1 MNDALASA
9 ATNEPGKNAGTNQKG
24 ENTMSTSDI
33 SLTAG
38 MRTNLLNLQQTSDLL
53 NRTQKRLSSGKQVNS
68 ALDNPTNYFAAQNAN
83 QRASDL
89 SDRKDGMSEA
99 VQTVTATNAGI
110 TAITGL
116 INAAKGVA
124 QSALSTSDTNVQSK
138 LAAQYD
144 TIRSQ
149 IDNISSDSGYRG
161 LNLLSA
167 TNTLT
172 VNFNENSTSKLNVV
186 GFLAN
191 SSGLSLSATS
201 GNWASTSSI
210 TSDAAKM
217 DTAISTLRTNTQTL
231 AANLN
236 IITTRQSF
244 TDDMI
249 NTLQTGADN
258 LTLADMN
265 QEGANMLM
273 LQTRQSL
280 GTTSLSMSSQA
291 AQSVLKL
298 F

>member
-1 MNDALASA
+1 
-9 ATNEPGKNAGTNQKG
+9 
-24 ENTMSTSDI
+24 MSVSDI

-38 MRTNLLNLQQTSDLL
+38 MRTNLMNLQSTSTLL
-53 NRTQKRLSSGKQVNS
+53 NRTQQRLSSGKQVNS
-68 ALDNPTNYFAAQNAN
+68 ALDNPTNFFAAQNAT

-89 SDRKDGMSEA
+89 SDRKDGMAEA
-99 VQTVTATNAGI
+99 VQTVSATNAGI

-116 INAAKGVA
+116 IQAAKGIS
-124 QSALSTSDTNVQSK
+124 QSALSTNDTGVQSK
-138 LAAQYD
+138 LAGQYD

-161 LNLLSA
+161 LNLLSS
-167 TNTLT
+167 NTAALT
-172 VNFNENSTSKLNVV
+172 VNFNEN
-186 GFLAN
+186 AN
-191 SSGLSLSATS
+191 SSLAVTGFQGDSAGLGLTAASGAGNSNWQTTS
-201 GNWASTSSI
+201 GI
-210 TSDAAKM
+210 TADSAKM
-217 DTAISTLRTNTQTL
+217 DSAISTLRTNTQTL

-236 IITTRQSF
+236 IITTRQTF
-244 TDDMI
+244 TDSMI
-249 NTLQTGADN
+249 STLQTGSDN

>member
-1 MNDALASA
+1 MAI
-9 ATNEPGKNAGTNQKG
+9 G
-24 ENTMSTSDI
+24 EI

-38 MRTNLLNLQQTSDLL
+38 MRTNLLNLQGTSNLL
-53 NRTQKRLSSGKQVNS
+53 NRTQQRLSSGKQVNS

-83 QRASDL
+83 QRANDL
-89 SDRKDGMSEA
+89 ADRKDNMAEA
-99 VQTVTATNAGI
+99 VQTVSATNAGI

-116 INAAKGVA
+116 INAAKGIA

-138 LAAQYD
+138 LAGQYD

-161 LNLLSA
+161 LNLLSS

-172 VNFNENSTSKLNVV
+172 VNFNESATSKLNVV

-191 SSGLSLSATS
+191 SSGLSLSAAS
-201 GNWASTSSI
+201 GNWQATSSI
-210 TSDAAKM
+210 TADAAKM

-236 IITTRQSF
+236 IITTRQNF

-249 NTLQTGADN
+249 STLQTGADN

-291 AQSVLKL
+291 SQAVLRL

>member
-1 MNDALASA
+1 
-9 ATNEPGKNAGTNQKG
+9 
-24 ENTMSTSDI
+24 MSVSDI

-38 MRTNLLNLQQTSDLL
+38 MRTNLMNLQGTSNLL
-53 NRTQKRLSSGKQVNS
+53 NRTQQRLSSGKQVNS
-68 ALDNPTNYFAAQNAN
+68 ALDNPTNFFAAQNAN

-89 SDRKDGMSEA
+89 SDRKDGMAEA
-99 VQTVTATNAGI
+99 VQTVSATNAGI

-116 INAAKGVA
+116 INAAKGIA

-138 LAAQYD
+138 LAGQYD
-144 TIRSQ
+144 TIRTQ
-149 IDNISSDSGYRG
+149 IDNMSSDSGYKG
-161 LNLLSA
+161 LNLLSS
-167 TNTLT
+167 TNTLA
-172 VNFNENSTSKLNVV
+172 VNFNEGGTSQLNVV

-191 SSGLSLSATS
+191 STGLSLSAAGGS
-201 GNWASTSSI
+201 WQAASSI
-210 TSDAAKM
+210 TADAAKM

-236 IITTRQSF
+236 TITTRQSF
-244 TDDMI
+244 TDSMI

-291 AQSVLKL
+291 AQTVLKL

>member
-1 MNDALASA
+1 
-9 ATNEPGKNAGTNQKG
+9 
-24 ENTMSTSDI
+24 MSISDI
-33 SLTAG
+33 SLTSG
-38 MRTNLLNLQQTSDLL
+38 MRTNLLNLQNTSDLL
-53 NRTQKRLSSGKQVNS
+53 NRTQQRLSSGKSVNS
-68 ALDNPTNYFAAQNAN
+68 ALDNPTNFFAAQNAT

-89 SDRKDGMSEA
+89 SNRKDGMSNA
-99 VQTVTATNAGI
+99 VQTVGAANAGI
-110 TAITGL
+110 TAITSL
-116 INAAKGVA
+116 IQAAKGIA

-138 LAAQYD
+138 LATQYD

-149 IDNISSDSGYRG
+149 IDNMSSDSGFQG
-161 LNLLSA
+161 LNMLSA

-172 VNFNENSTSKLNVV
+172 VVFNENSTSQLSVI
-186 GFLAN
+186 GFLGN
-191 SSGLSLSATS
+191 STGLSLSAASGATNSNWQTTS
-201 GNWASTSSI
+201 AI
-210 TSDAAKM
+210 TTDSAKM
-217 DTAISTLRTNTQTL
+217 DSAITSLRTSTQTL

-244 TDDMI
+244 TDSMVS
-249 NTLQTGADN
+249 TLQTGADN

>member
-1 MNDALASA
+1 
-9 ATNEPGKNAGTNQKG
+9 
-24 ENTMSTSDI
+24 MSISDI

-38 MRTNLLNLQQTSDLL
+38 MRTNLLNLQNTSDLL
-53 NRTQKRLSSGKQVNS
+53 NRTQQRLSSGKSVNS
-68 ALDNPTNYFAAQNAN
+68 ALDNPTNYFAAQNAT

-89 SDRKDGMSEA
+89 SDRKDGMANA
-99 VQTVTATNAGI
+99 VQTVSAANAGI

-116 INAAKGVA
+116 IQAAKGIS

-138 LAAQYD
+138 LASQYD

-149 IDNISSDSGYRG
+149 IDNISSDSGFQG
-161 LNLLSA
+161 LNMLSS

-172 VNFNENSTSKLNVV
+172 VDFNENSSSKLDVV
-186 GFLAN
+186 GFLGN
-191 SSGLSLSATS
+191 STGLSLSAAGGAGKS
-201 GNWASTSSI
+201 NWQSTSAI
-210 TSDAAKM
+210 TADSARM
-217 DTAISTLRTNTQTL
+217 DSAISTLRTNTQTL

-244 TDDMI
+244 TDSMI
-249 NTLQTGADN
+249 STLQTGADN

>member
-1 MNDALASA
+1 
-9 ATNEPGKNAGTNQKG
+9 
-24 ENTMSTSDI
+24 MSISDI

-38 MRTNLLNLQQTSDLL
+38 MRTNLLNLQNTSNLL
-53 NRTQKRLSSGKQVNS
+53 NRTQQRLSSGKSVNS
-68 ALDNPTNYFAAQNAN
+68 ALDNPTNYFAAQNAT

-89 SDRKDGMSEA
+89 SDRKDGMANA
-99 VQTVTATNAGI
+99 VQTVGAANAGI

-116 INAAKGVA
+116 IQAAKGIA
-124 QSALSTSDTNVQSK
+124 QSALSTSDTTVQSK

-144 TIRSQ
+144 TIRTQ
-149 IDNISSDSGYRG
+149 IDQMSSDSGFQG
-161 LNLLSA
+161 LNLLSS

-172 VNFNENSTSKLNVV
+172 VAFNENSSSSLAIV
-186 GFLAN
+186 GFLGN
-191 SSGLSLSATS
+191 STGLSLTSAGAAG
-201 GNWASTSSI
+201 GNWQATSSI
-210 TSDAAKM
+210 TSDSAKM
-217 DTAISTLRTNTQTL
+217 DSAITSLRTSTQTL

-236 IITTRQSF
+236 IVTTRQTFADS
-244 TDDMI
+244 MI
-249 NTLQTGADN
+249 STLQTGADN

>member
-1 MNDALASA
+1 M
-9 ATNEPGKNAGTNQKG
+9 G
-24 ENTMSTSDI
+24 TSDI

-38 MRTNLLNLQQTSDLL
+38 MRTNLLNLQSTSQLL
-53 NRTQKRLSSGKQVNS
+53 NRTQQRLSSGKQVNS
-68 ALDNPTNYFAAQNAN
+68 ALDNPTNFFAAQSAT

-89 SDRKDGMSEA
+89 SNRKDGMSNA
-99 VQTVTATNAGI
+99 VQTVGAANAGI

-116 INAAKGVA
+116 IQAAKGIA

-149 IDNISSDSGYRG
+149 IDNMSSDSGFAG
-161 LNLLSA
+161 LNMLSA
-167 TNTLT
+167 SNTLT
-172 VNFNENSTSKLNVV
+172 VVFNENSTSSLNVV
-186 GFLAN
+186 GFLGN
-191 SSGLSLSATS
+191 STGLSLSAAGGATNS
-201 GNWASTSSI
+201 NWQTASAI
-210 TSDAAKM
+210 TADSARM
-217 DTAISTLRTNTQTL
+217 DTAITTLRTNTQTL

-244 TDDMI
+244 TDAMV

>member
-1 MNDALASA
+1 M
-9 ATNEPGKNAGTNQKG
+9 GTG
-24 ENTMSTSDI
+24 DI

-38 MRTNLLNLQQTSDLL
+38 MRTNLLNLQTTSTLL
-53 NRTQKRLSSGKQVNS
+53 NRTQERLSSGKRVNS

-83 QRASDL
+83 QRAGDL
-89 SDRKDGMSEA
+89 NDRKDGMAEA
-99 VQTVTATNAGI
+99 VQTVSATNAGI

-116 INAAKGVA
+116 IAAAKGIA
-124 QSALSTSDTNVQSK
+124 QSAMSTSDTNVQSK
-138 LAAQYD
+138 LGAQYD

-161 LNLLSA
+161 LNLLSS

-172 VNFNENSTSKLNVV
+172 VNFNEGATSKLNVI

-191 SSGLSLSATS
+191 SSGLSLSAVS
-201 GNWASTSSI
+201 GNWQTTSNI
-210 TSDAAKM
+210 TTDTAKM
-217 DTAISTLRTNTQTL
+217 DSAITTLRTNTQTL

-236 IITTRQSF
+236 IITTRQNF

-249 NTLQTGADN
+249 STLQTGADN

-291 AQSVLKL
+291 AQAVLRL

>member
-1 MNDALASA
+1 
-9 ATNEPGKNAGTNQKG
+9 
-24 ENTMSTSDI
+24 MSISDI

-38 MRTNLLNLQQTSDLL
+38 MRTNLLNLQGTSELL
-53 NRTQKRLSSGKQVNS
+53 NRTQQRLSSGKSVNS

-83 QRASDL
+83 QRAGDL
-89 SDRKDGMSEA
+89 SNRKDGMSNA
-99 VQTVTATNAGI
+99 VQTVAAANAGI
-110 TAITGL
+110 TAITSL
-116 INAAKGVA
+116 IQAAKGIA

-138 LAAQYD
+138 LAGQYD

-149 IDNISSDSGYRG
+149 IDNMSSDSGFQG
-161 LNLLSA
+161 LNMLSA
-167 TNTLT
+167 TNTLA
-172 VNFNENSTSKLNVV
+172 VVFNENSSSQLSVV
-186 GFLAN
+186 GFLGN
-191 SSGLSLSATS
+191 STGLSLSAAGGT
-201 GNWASTSSI
+201 GNTNWQSASAI
-210 TSDAAKM
+210 TADTAKM
-217 DTAISTLRTNTQTL
+217 DSAITSLRTSTQTL

-244 TDDMI
+244 TDAMVS
-249 NTLQTGADN
+249 TLQTGADN

>member
-1 MNDALASA
+1 
-9 ATNEPGKNAGTNQKG
+9 
-24 ENTMSTSDI
+24 MSISDI

-38 MRTNLLNLQQTSDLL
+38 MRTNLLNLQDTSQLL
-53 NRTQKRLSSGKQVNS
+53 NRTQQRLSSGKAVNS
-68 ALDNPTNYFAAQNAN
+68 ALDNPTNYFAAQGAN

-89 SDRKDGMSEA
+89 SDRKDGMANA
-99 VQTVTATNAGI
+99 VQTVSAANAGI

-116 INAAKGVA
+116 INAAKGIA
-124 QSALSTSDTNVQSK
+124 QSALSTSTTSTRTT
-138 LAAQYD
+138 LSAQYD

-149 IDNISSDSGYRG
+149 IDQMASDSGFQG

-167 TNTLT
+167 GTTLT
-172 VNFNENSTSKLNVV
+172 VNFNENATSKLDIKS
-186 GFLAN
+186 FLA
-191 SSGLSLSATS
+191 SSTGLSLGA
-201 GNWASTSSI
+201 ASTAATWTTNTGI
-210 TSDAAKM
+210 TTDSAKM
-217 DTAISTLRTNTQTL
+217 DSAISSLRANTQTL

-236 IITTRQSF
+236 IVTTRQTF
-244 TDDMI
+244 TDSMI
-249 NTLQTGADN
+249 STLQTGADN

-265 QEGANMLM
+265 TEGANMLM

>member
-1 MNDALASA
+1 
-9 ATNEPGKNAGTNQKG
+9 
-24 ENTMSTSDI
+24 MSISDI
-33 SLTAG
+33 SLTSG
-38 MRTNLLNLQQTSDLL
+38 MRTNLLNLQDTSNLL
-53 NRTQKRLSSGKQVNS
+53 NRTQERLSSGKAVNS
-68 ALDNPTNYFAAQNAN
+68 ALDNPTNYFAAQNAT

-99 VQTVTATNAGI
+99 VQTVGAANAGI

-116 INAAKGVA
+116 IQAAKGIA
-124 QSALSTSDTNVQSK
+124 QSALSTSDTTVQSK

-144 TIRSQ
+144 TIRTQ
-149 IDNISSDSGYRG
+149 IDQMSSDSGFQG
-161 LNLLSA
+161 LNLLSS

-172 VNFNENSTSKLNVV
+172 VAFNENSSSSLSIV
-186 GFLAN
+186 GFLGS
-191 SSGLSLSATS
+191 SSGLSLTGAG
-201 GNWASTSSI
+201 GNWQATSSI
-210 TSDAAKM
+210 TADSAKM
-217 DTAISTLRTNTQTL
+217 DSAITSLRTSTQTL

-236 IITTRQSF
+236 IVTTRQSF
-244 TDDMI
+244 ADSMI
-249 NTLQTGADN
+249 STLQTGADN

>member
-1 MNDALASA
+1 
-9 ATNEPGKNAGTNQKG
+9 
-24 ENTMSTSDI
+24 MSTSDI

-38 MRTNLLNLQQTSDLL
+38 MRTNLLNLQNTSNLL
-53 NRTQKRLSSGKQVNS
+53 NRTQQRLSSGKQVNS
-68 ALDNPTNYFAAQNAN
+68 ALDNPTNYFAAQSAT
-83 QRASDL
+83 QRAGDL
-89 SDRKDGMSEA
+89 SARKDGMSEA
-99 VQTVTATNAGI
+99 VQTVAATNAGI

-116 INAAKGVA
+116 IQAAKGIA

-144 TIRSQ
+144 TIRTQ
-149 IDNISSDSGYRG
+149 IDQMSSDSGYRG
-161 LNLLSA
+161 LNLLSNTGGA
-167 TNTLT
+167 PTTLT
-172 VNFNENSTSKLNVV
+172 VTFNENASSALAVV
-186 GFLAN
+186 GFLGN
-191 SSGLSLSATS
+191 SSGLSLTQAGGAG
-201 GNWASTSSI
+201 GNWQATSSI
-210 TSDAAKM
+210 TADSARM
-217 DTAISTLRTNTQTL
+217 DSAITSLRTSTQTL

-236 IITTRQSF
+236 IITTRQGF
-244 TDDMI
+244 TDNMI
-249 NTLQTGADN
+249 STLQTGSDN

>member
-1 MNDALASA
+1 M
-9 ATNEPGKNAGTNQKG
+9 TV
-24 ENTMSTSDI
+24 SDI

-38 MRTNLLNLQQTSDLL
+38 MRTNLMNLQQTSQLL
-53 NRTQKRLSSGKQVNS
+53 NRTQQRLSSGKNVNS
-68 ALDNPTNYFAAQNAN
+68 ALDNPTNYFSAQNAN

-89 SDRKDGMSEA
+89 SDRKDGMGQA
-99 VQTVTATNAGI
+99 VQTVNAANAGI

-116 INAAKGVA
+116 ISAAKGIA

-138 LAAQYD
+138 LASQYD

-149 IDNISSDSGYRG
+149 IDNLSSDSGYSG
-161 LNLLSA
+161 LNLLSSV
-167 TNTLT
+167 NTLT
-172 VNFNENSTSKLNVV
+172 VNFNENASSALSVV
-186 GFLAN
+186 GFQAN
-191 SSGLSLSATS
+191 STGLSLSGASNNWQTTS
-201 GNWASTSSI
+201 DI
-210 TSDAAKM
+210 TSDTAKM
-217 DTAISTLRTNTQTL
+217 DSAVTTLRTNTQTL

-244 TDDMI
+244 TDSMI

-291 AQSVLKL
+291 AQAVLKL

>member
-1 MNDALASA
+1 
-9 ATNEPGKNAGTNQKG
+9 
-24 ENTMSTSDI
+24 MSTSDI

-38 MRTNLLNLQQTSDLL
+38 MRTNLLNLQNTSQLL
-53 NRTQKRLSSGKQVNS
+53 NRTQQRLSSGKQVNS
-68 ALDNPTNYFAAQNAN
+68 ALDNPTNFFAAQNAT

-99 VQTVTATNAGI
+99 VQTVNATNAGI

-124 QSALSTSDTNVQSK
+124 QSALSTSDTKVQSK

-161 LNLLSA
+161 LNMLSSK
-167 TNTLT
+167 NTLT
-172 VNFNENSTSKLNVV
+172 VNFNETATSKLDVI

-191 SSGLSLSATS
+191 SKGLSLSAAG
-201 GNWASTSSI
+201 GNWQSSSSI
-210 TSDAAKM
+210 TADSAKM

-244 TDDMI
+244 TDGMI

-273 LQTRQSL
+273 LQTRQTL

>member
-1 MNDALASA
+1 MAIN
-9 ATNEPGKNAGTNQKG
+9 
-24 ENTMSTSDI
+24 DI

-38 MRTNLLNLQQTSDLL
+38 MRTNLLNLQSTSNLL
-53 NRTQKRLSSGKQVNS
+53 NRTQQRLSSGKSVNS

-83 QRASDL
+83 QRAGDL
-89 SDRKDGMSEA
+89 SNRKDGMSNA
-99 VQTVTATNAGI
+99 VQTVGAANAGI
-110 TAITGL
+110 SAITSL
-116 INAAKGVA
+116 LQAAKGIA

-149 IDNISSDSGYRG
+149 IDNMSSDSGFQG
-161 LNLLSA
+161 LNMLSA

-172 VNFNENSTSKLNVV
+172 VIFNENSTSSLNVV
-186 GFLAN
+186 GFLGN
-191 SSGLSLSATS
+191 SSGLSLSQAS
-201 GNWASTSSI
+201 GTGQSNWQSTSAI
-210 TSDAAKM
+210 TADAADM
-217 DTAISTLRTNTQTL
+217 DSAITALRTNTQTL

-244 TDDMI
+244 TDAMVS
-249 NTLQTGADN
+249 TLQTGADN

>member
-1 MNDALASA
+1 
-9 ATNEPGKNAGTNQKG
+9 
-24 ENTMSTSDI
+24 MSTSDI

-38 MRTNLLNLQQTSDLL
+38 MRTNLLNLQNTSQLL
-53 NRTQKRLSSGKQVNS
+53 NRTQQRLSSGKQVNS
-68 ALDNPTNYFAAQNAN
+68 ALDNPTNFFAAQSAT

-89 SDRKDGMSEA
+89 ADRKDGMSNA
-99 VQTVTATNAGI
+99 VQTVGAANAGI

-116 INAAKGVA
+116 IQAAKGIA

-149 IDNISSDSGYRG
+149 IDNMSSDSGFQG
-161 LNLLSA
+161 LNMLSA
-167 TNTLT
+167 TNTLA
-172 VNFNENSTSKLNVV
+172 VVFNENSSSQLSVV
-186 GFLAN
+186 GFLGN
-191 SSGLSLSATS
+191 SSGLSLSAAGGT
-201 GNWASTSSI
+201 GNTNWQSASAI
-210 TSDAAKM
+210 TADTAKM
-217 DTAISTLRTNTQTL
+217 DSAITSLRTSTQTL

-244 TDDMI
+244 TDAMVS
-249 NTLQTGADN
+249 TLQTGADN

>member
-1 MNDALASA
+1 
-9 ATNEPGKNAGTNQKG
+9 
-24 ENTMSTSDI
+24 MSVSDI

-38 MRTNLLNLQQTSDLL
+38 MRTNLLNLQNTSTLL
-53 NRTQKRLSSGKQVNS
+53 NRTQGRLSSGKQVNS
-68 ALDNPTNYFAAQNAN
+68 ALDNPTNYFAAQNAT

-99 VQTVTATNAGI
+99 VQTVNATNAGI

-161 LNLLSA
+161 LNLLTS

-172 VNFNENSTSKLNVV
+172 VNFNENASSTLNVV

-191 SSGLSLSATS
+191 STGLSLTSAGAAG
-201 GNWASTSSI
+201 GNWQATSSI
-210 TSDAAKM
+210 TADAARM

-236 IITTRQSF
+236 IITTRQTF
-244 TDDMI
+244 TDNMI
-249 NTLQTGADN
+249 NTLQTGSDN

-280 GTTSLSMSSQA
+280 GTTSLSLSSQA
-291 AQSVLKL
+291 AQSILKL

>member
-1 MNDALASA
+1 MPEN
-9 ATNEPGKNAGTNQKG
+9 TQKRR
-24 ENTMSTSDI
+24 NTMSTSDI

-38 MRTNLLNLQQTSDLL
+38 MRTNLLNLQQTSTLL
-53 NRTQKRLSSGKQVNS
+53 NRTQQRLSSGKQVNS

-89 SDRKDGMSEA
+89 SDRKDGMAEA
-99 VQTVTATNAGI
+99 VQTVSATNAGI

-116 INAAKGVA
+116 INAAKGIA
-124 QSALSTSDTNVQSK
+124 QSAMSTSDTNVQSK
-138 LAAQYD
+138 LATQYD

-161 LNLLSA
+161 LNLLSS

-172 VNFNENSTSKLNVV
+172 VNFNENASSSLNVV
-186 GFLAN
+186 GFLGN
-191 SSGLSLSATS
+191 SSGLSLSAAS
-201 GNWASTSSI
+201 GNWQTTSNI
-210 TSDAAKM
+210 TTDTAKM

-236 IITTRQSF
+236 IITTRQNF
-244 TDDMI
+244 TDQMI
-249 NTLQTGADN
+249 GTLQTGADN

-291 AQSVLKL
+291 AQAVLRL

>member
-1 MNDALASA
+1 
-9 ATNEPGKNAGTNQKG
+9 
-24 ENTMSTSDI
+24 MSTSDI

-38 MRTNLLNLQQTSDLL
+38 MRTNLLNLQNTSTLL
-53 NRTQKRLSSGKQVNS
+53 NRTQQRLSSGKQVNS
-68 ALDNPTNYFAAQNAN
+68 ALDNPTNYFASQNAT

-89 SDRKDGMSEA
+89 SGRKDGMSEA
-99 VQTVTATNAGI
+99 VQTVSATNAGI

-116 INAAKGVA
+116 IQAAKGIA
-124 QSALSTSDTNVQSK
+124 QSALSTSDTTVQSK

-144 TIRSQ
+144 TIRTQ
-149 IDNISSDSGYRG
+149 IDQVSSDSGYQG
-161 LNLLSA
+161 LNLLAA
-167 TNTLT
+167 TYGAATTLT
-172 VNFNENSTSKLNVV
+172 INFNENASSSLAVV
-186 GFLAN
+186 GFIGN
-191 SSGLSLSATS
+191 SAGLSLTGAG
-201 GNWASTSSI
+201 GNWQATSSI
-210 TSDAAKM
+210 TADSAKM
-217 DTAISTLRTNTQTL
+217 DSAITSLRTSTQTL

-236 IITTRQSF
+236 IITTRQGF
-244 TDDMI
+244 TDNMI
-249 NTLQTGADN
+249 STLQTGSDN

>member
-1 MNDALASA
+1 M
-9 ATNEPGKNAGTNQKG
+9 TV
-24 ENTMSTSDI
+24 SDI

-38 MRTNLLNLQQTSDLL
+38 MRVNLLNLQNTSTLL
-53 NRTQKRLSSGKQVNS
+53 NRTQLRLSSGKQVNS
-68 ALDNPTNYFAAQNAN
+68 ALDNPTNFFAAQNAN

-99 VQTVTATNAGI
+99 VQTVSATNAGI

-161 LNLLSA
+161 LNLLSS

-172 VNFNENSTSKLNVV
+172 VNFNESSSSRLSVV

-191 SSGLSLSATS
+191 STGLSLTNAGGAGGS
-201 GNWASTSSI
+201 NWQSTSAI
-210 TSDAAKM
+210 TTDAAKM

-265 QEGANMLM
+265 EEGANMLM

-280 GTTSLSMSSQA
+280 GTTSLSLSSQA
-291 AQSVLKL
+291 AQSILKL

>member
-1 MNDALASA
+1 M
-9 ATNEPGKNAGTNQKG
+9 GI
-24 ENTMSTSDI
+24 SDI

-38 MRTNLLNLQQTSDLL
+38 MRTNLLNLQDTSQLL
-53 NRTQKRLSSGKQVNS
+53 NRTQQRLSSGKAVNS
-68 ALDNPTNYFAAQNAN
+68 ALDNPTNFFAAQNAT

-89 SDRKDGMSEA
+89 SNRKDGMSEA
-99 VQTVTATNAGI
+99 VQTVSATNAGI

-116 INAAKGVA
+116 IAAAKGIA

-144 TIRSQ
+144 TIRTQ
-149 IDNISSDSGYRG
+149 IDQMSSDSGYRG
-161 LNLLSA
+161 LNLLSS

-172 VNFNENSTSKLNVV
+172 VNFNENASSALNVV
-186 GFLAN
+186 GFLGN
-191 SSGLSLSATS
+191 SSGLSLTAAS
-201 GNWASTSSI
+201 GTWQSSSSI
-210 TSDAAKM
+210 TTDTAKM
-217 DTAISTLRTNTQTL
+217 DSAITALRTNTQTL

-236 IITTRQSF
+236 IITTRQGF
-244 TDDMI
+244 TDSMI
-249 NTLQTGADN
+249 STLQTGSDN

>member
-1 MNDALASA
+1 
-9 ATNEPGKNAGTNQKG
+9 
-24 ENTMSTSDI
+24 MSVSDI

-38 MRTNLLNLQQTSDLL
+38 MRTNLLNLQNTSTLL
-53 NRTQKRLSSGKQVNS
+53 NRTQGRLSSGKQVNS
-68 ALDNPTNYFAAQNAN
+68 ALDNPTNFFAAQNAT

-99 VQTVTATNAGI
+99 VQTVNATNAGI

-161 LNLLSA
+161 LNLLTS

-172 VNFNENSTSKLNVV
+172 VNFNENASSQLNVV

-191 SSGLSLSATS
+191 SSGLSLSSAGTAG
-201 GNWASTSSI
+201 GNWQATSSI
-210 TSDAAKM
+210 TADAAKM

-236 IITTRQSF
+236 IITTRQTF
-244 TDDMI
+244 TDNMI
-249 NTLQTGADN
+249 NTLQTGSDN

-280 GTTSLSMSSQA
+280 GTTSLSLSSQA
-291 AQSVLKL
+291 AQSILKL